1 MTLCDMCSQ
10 ICHGCAPQ
18 ASPFLIEVYAEKCTP
33 SLKVTDID
41 VGGKILTNAVVEMVI
56 RKV

>member
-1 MTLCDMCSQ
+1 MTLCDMYSQ
-10 ICHGCAPQ
+10 ICHGCALQ